1 MPSTFNT
8 CEREKL
14 FLNPSSKKFGIP
26 ELQKLVKPHIDSF
39 NSLIEP
45 PTKGILN
52 YAIIDIDPVE
62 VFDIKVPYNSPTLG
76 NKLKVWIE
84 EVLISKPF
92 LSEHVRATTM
102 RKIYPAECRERFTT
116 YAGKMNIKLCWKI
129 NDGNTNFET
138 KYVGMA
144 PIMVKSNRCNLQNLF
159 PKQLI
164 EHHEESEEMGGYF
177 IINGI
182 EKIIRLLLVQR
193 RNYVMAIIRPSLS
206 SRGASYTEYGVSI
219 RCARQDQTTMTNI
232 IHYLKNGNCMLRF
245 SWKKQEYMI
254 PVILIMK
261 ALIEIND
268 KGIFEQLVQ
277 GEFSNTFLT
286 DRVELMLQEFKS
298 FAIQS
303 KEQCISF
310 LGEKFRI
317 IFSISPS
324 YSHKQAGEHILK
336 KVILVH
342 LKHNQDKFNLLIF
355 MIRKLYSL
363 VAGDCSPDNPDS
375 PQNQEILLGGH
386 LYGMLIKEKLSDCLN
401 AIRAVVA
408 ADIANNR
415 PVDFNDKKYITNVFN
430 RSNMEIGRKLAYFL
444 ATGNLAS
451 NSGLDLMQAS
461 GYTIVAEKLNF
472 YRYISHFRCVHRG
485 SFFTQMKTTTVRK
498 LLPESWGF
506 LCPVHTP
513 DGTPCGLLN
522 HLSHTCRII
531 TTKPNVEMIPSI
543 LAEMGIITRLATG
556 THVTKKNFLCVQLDG
571 KILGWCESGHAQ
583 SIANKLRLLKFDE
596 ISIDLEIGYVPPS
609 NGGQYPGI
617 YLFSEQARMMRP
629 VKYLANNEIDMIG
642 SFEQVYMNIACLEED
657 IIKDVTTH
665 IEIKPTN
672 MLSILAN
679 LTPFSDYNQS
689 PRNMYQCQMAKQTM
703 GTPSTAIMH
712 RTDSKLY
719 RLQTGQTPIVRP
731 VLHNTLGLDGFPNG
745 TNAIV
750 AVISYT
756 GYDMEDA
763 MIINKSAHERGFKY
777 GTIYKSE
784 MVSLDEFYDS
794 GIKHHFGL
802 GADAP
807 SSLREKLDNDGLPFI
822 GTRLKTGDPLCAYID
837 DTQGGKTIVKQY
849 KGSEDAY
856 VDQVRLLG
864 DDLGMHEVQKVH
876 IMLRIPRPPVIGD
889 KFSSRHGQKGIL
901 SRLWPQVDMP
911 FTESGMQP
919 DIIINPHAFPSRMTI
934 GMFVESMAGKC
945 GAMFGVAQDSTP
957 FRFNEEFTAIDY
969 FGEQLVR
976 AGYNYHGNEPMY
988 SGITGE
994 EFQADIY
1001 IGVVYYQRLRHM
1013 VSDKWQVR
1021 STGPVHNLTMQ
1032 PIGGRKRSGGIRF
1045 GEMERD
1051 SLLAHGMSFCL
1062 QDRLMN
1068 CSDFSQCHICRK
1080 CGSIFTSLS
1089 LKTHYQLNTN
1099 RAYKKHHIQCN
1110 ICETSRWIS
1119 LVKIPYA
1126 FRYLATE
1133 LASMG
1138 VKIVLKT
1145 NDDD

>member
-303 KEQCISF
+303 KEQCIGF

-324 YSHKQAGEHILK
+324 YSHKQAG
-336 KVILVH
+336 
-342 LKHNQDKFNLLIF
+342 NAFNVFI
-355 MIRKLYSL
+355 
-363 VAGDCSPDNPDS
+363 DNPDS

-415 PVDFNDKKYITNVFN
+415 PVDFND
-430 RSNMEIGRKLAYFL
+430 R
-444 ATGNLAS
+444 NLAS

-543 LAEMGIITRLATG
+543 LAEM
-556 THVTKKNFLCVQLDG
+556 
-571 KILGWCESGHAQ
+571 GWCESGHAQ